1 MKYVYIHDLN
11 GKLVG
16 RQDAASGKMQYY
28 QLNGHGDVVALVD
41 EQGQK
46 LNEYRYDIWG
56 QPLEEKETVPNILKY
71 SGEYWDKT
79 TGLQYLRARWYDP
92 SMGRFINEDT
102 YEGDIKNPLSLNLYL
117 YVANNPLIYS
127 DPTGHEYG
135 RVSDFVSDFGGTIV
149 HGKETIGYNV
159 TFKSVNGISKN
170 ETVYSNTMPHYLVS
184 KDTQVI
190 YKSIFRKYADISITG
205 DTQRFY
211 YDENKIVNGNMY
223 AERAEFYEKMG
234 ASFKAVRYS
243 FEKSESE
250 AKVENFLSGFY
261 VNTVLDITTGGVK
274 ASLWVATT
282 LAAIEHSG

>member
-1 MKYVYIHDLN
+1 M
-11 GKLVG
+11 
-16 RQDAASGKMQYY
+16 
-28 QLNGHGDVVALVD
+28 
-41 EQGQK
+41 
-46 LNEYRYDIWG
+46 
-56 QPLEEKETVPNILKY
+56 
-71 SGEYWDKT
+71 
-79 TGLQYLRARWYDP
+79 
-92 SMGRFINEDT
+92 
-102 YEGDIKNPLSLNLYL
+102 NLYT

-159 TFKSVNGISKN
+159 TFKFANGISKN

-205 DTQRFY
+205 NTQRFY

-261 VNTVLDITTGGVK
+261 VNTVLGITTGGVK
-274 ASLWVATT
+274 AGLWVATT
-282 LAAIEHSG
+282 LAATEHSGITEFTPKTESGTFNREVFWLYNKKGGVRSMFMIDIAPSGKIEHKHYFK